1 MIYGRSSCNP
11 IMTWANFWII
21 DSWDALGS
29 CQRPCQFLHGPPAT
43 KLVLAMGGMS
53 WSSSDGVKQLKTLRS
68 FERCLATSY
77 IFTTSSHWIL
87 LKYIQHAI
95 GLVPCHAMPCHRK
108 SVLRSGWPRGVPW
121 SAVPPALWAQA
132 ILTRILSD
140 LRYLVLIVDIDIN
153 RPLYIGDYRYI
164 DIFDFLSL
172 PKWNE
177 DRAFF

>member
-29 CQRPCQFLHGPPAT
+29 CQRPSQFLHGPPAT

-77 IFTTSSHWIL
+77 IFPTSFLHLSYIFPTSSHWIL

-95 GLVPCHAMPCHRK
+95 GLVPCHAMSPEIGA
-108 SVLRSGWPRGVPW
+108 LRMTTGRAMVSG
-121 SAVPPALWAQA
+121 SASPVGSGHFDHPFRSSISGIDCRYTLW
-132 ILTRILSD
+132 
-140 LRYLVLIVDIDIN
+140 
-153 RPLYIGDYRYI
+153 
-164 DIFDFLSL
+164 
-172 PKWNE
+172 
-177 DRAFF
+177 

>member
-29 CQRPCQFLHGPPAT
+29 CQRPSQFLHGPPAT

-77 IFTTSSHWIL
+77 IFPTSFLHLS
-87 LKYIQHAI
+87 YIFPTSFLQDW
-95 GLVPCHAMPCHRK
+95 CHVMPCHTGNRI
-108 SVLRSGWPRGVPW
+108 LRLGWPQGVPW

-132 ILTRILSD
+132 ILTILSD
-140 LRYLVLIVDIDIN
+140 LRYLVLIVDI
-153 RPLYIGDYRYI
+153 PSGYLT
-164 DIFDFLSL
+164 
-172 PKWNE
+172 
-177 DRAFF
+177 

>member
-29 CQRPCQFLHGPPAT
+29 CQRPSQFLHGPPAT

-77 IFTTSSHWIL
+77 IFPTSFLHLPIGYYWNIFNTL
-87 LKYIQHAI
+87 LDW
-95 GLVPCHAMPCHRK
+95 CHVMPCHRK
-108 SVLRSGWPRGVPW
+108 SVRLGWPQGVPW

-132 ILTRILSD
+132 ILTILSD
-140 LRYLVLIVDIDIN
+140 LRYLVLIVDI
-153 RPLYIGDYRYI
+153 PSGKLT
-164 DIFDFLSL
+164 
-172 PKWNE
+172 
-177 DRAFF
+177 